1 MKRPI
6 IMTMAGEKG
15 SAMVVALLVLA
26 LLTIL
31 GMVMIQTTVTELR
44 ITRNDRVV
52 KDHFYRAEAA
62 AMEAAQWLQTADPLC
77 LEDLTCAGFLGQN
90 DIDLT
95 ALDLNIGTW
104 EMSTVDPDGLGAP
117 DMIAG
122 YQIVDETGIVDLSA
136 QTNLHVYKIY
146 GYYNRPSGL
155 NRGEALVEIG
165 YKRRF

>member
-1 MKRPI
+1 MKRPVI
-6 IMTMAGEKG
+6 RTMAGEQG

-31 GMVMIQTTVTELR
+31 GMVMIQTTTTELK

-52 KDHFYRAEAA
+52 KDHFYRAEGA
-62 AMEAAQWLQTADPLC
+62 AMEAAQWLQNADPLC

-90 DIDLT
+90 DVDLT
-95 ALDLNIGTW
+95 ALDLNVGAW
-104 EMSTVDPDGLGAP
+104 EMSSVDPDGAGAP

-122 YQIVDETGIVDLSA
+122 YQIVDETGIIDLSA
-136 QTNLHVYKIY
+136 DTNLHTYKVY
-146 GYYNRPSGL
+146 GYYNRPDGL